1 MNNLTKKDAY
11 QTITDQIIAGMEKLE
26 GNWKAS
32 WAKRGLPINAEG
44 ESYNG
49 LNIIVLFMAAHVNG
63 FSHNEWGT
71 YKTWKKRGGIVRKG
85 QKATARII
93 RWVQINEKDDAGDDT
108 EKSFMIPKA
117 YAVFNIEQVDGVE
130 PRSIKVNNEIETID
144 RCENYFNA
152 TLADVNLGGDSAF
165 YDPKRDEI
173 WMPRMYAFRSAESFY
188 AVLAH
193 EVVHW
198 TGITHRLNRFNATAS
213 TPRTDYAYEELVAE
227 LGSAFICADLGIVE
241 DETRTDHI
249 EYIGHWVKL
258 LKSDPKAIFTASREA
273 RKAKEFL
280 DKTVAKTLASAN
292 RRAA

>member
-11 QTITDQIIAGMEKLE
+11 QTITDQIIAGMETLK

-32 WAKRGLPINAEG
+32 WAKRGLPINAQG

-63 FSHNEWGT
+63 FNHNEWGT
-71 YKTWKKRGGIVRKG
+71 YNAWKKRGGNVRKG

-93 RWVQINEKDDAGDDT
+93 RWVQIDEKDDSGEAT

-117 YAVFNIEQVDGVE
+117 YAVFNIEQIDGVE
-130 PRSIKVNNEIETID
+130 PRSVEVNDEVKTID

-152 TLADVNLGGDSAF
+152 TLADIYFGGDSAF
-165 YDPKRDEI
+165 YDPSRDEI
-173 WMPRMYAFRSAESFY
+173 KMPRMYSFRSAESFY

-241 DETRTDHI
+241 DETRSDHI

-258 LKSDPKAIFTASREA
+258 LKSDPKAIFNASREA

-280 DKTVAKTLASAN
+280 DKTVAKTLATAN